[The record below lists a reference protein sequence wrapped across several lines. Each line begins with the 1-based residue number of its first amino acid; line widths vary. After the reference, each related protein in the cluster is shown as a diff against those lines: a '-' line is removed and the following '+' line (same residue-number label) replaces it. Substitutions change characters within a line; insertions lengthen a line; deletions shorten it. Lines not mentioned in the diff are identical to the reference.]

1 MWKIGYALIPIDFD
15 FQPTGDEKEPM
26 MRIAM
31 GQIDTFV
38 GDLEGNTAKMC
49 EFIEKARRAGAEL
62 VVFPELSILGYPPRD
77 LLDKRG
83 FVADSISYWERIA
96 NACSGI
102 GVIFGAVSVN
112 EGCGKPYHNSAV
124 FYEDGRLR
132 AVAHKMLLP
141 SYDVFDEE
149 RFFEPGKAATWV
161 DFRDRRIGITICE
174 DAWNVPDYLPGPLY
188 NADPVRELAE
198 ARVDL
203 IVNIS
208 SSPYHVGKVHWVG
221 ELLKKQAASARAPL
235 VYVNQVA
242 GNDELIFQGH
252 SMIWDEKGQLRATGA
267 DFAEDLIVCDI
278 DGGAC
283 ELHAGGNDHI
293 SEVIGALTLGL
304 RDYARK
310 CSFKQAVVGLSG
322 GVDSALTACLAVK
335 ALGAENVLGVAMPG
349 PFNAP
354 ESLADA
360 RELASRL
367 GIGFEV
373 ISIEDLFS
381 TALQSL
387 KPLFDG
393 LPHDFTEENLQ
404 ARLRG
409 MVLMSISN
417 KFGRLLLSTGNKSEI
432 AVGYCTLYGDMN
444 GGLAVLGDVPKTMVY
459 DLAHRL
465 NDEHG
470 WIPERILT
478 RAPSAELRPNQTDQ
492 DTLPPYEILD
502 AILAEYVERRLPVKQ
517 IIARGFDP
525 EIVRWV
531 ARRIE
536 LNEYKRWQAP
546 PILRVTTKAFGI
558 GRRNPIAQGYVE
570 S

>member
-1 MWKIGYALIPIDFD
+1 MLASCFPLRAEVSMGETI
-15 FQPTGDEKEPM
+15 

-31 GQIDTFV
+31 GQIDPFV
-38 GDLEGNTAKMC
+38 GDLEGNTLKIC
-49 EFIEKARRAGAEL
+49 EFIDRAKKADAEL
-62 VVFPELSILGYPPRD
+62 IIFPELSIIGYPPRD

-83 FVADSISYWERIA
+83 FVVDSTRYWERIA
-96 NACSGI
+96 KASKGI
-102 GVIFGAVSVN
+102 GVIFGAISIN
-112 EGCGKPYHNSAV
+112 EGCGKPYHNSAL
-124 FYEDGRLR
+124 FYDDGILR
-132 AVAHKMLLP
+132 AVVHKMLLP

-149 RFFEPGKAATWV
+149 RFYEAGEAARWVEFRGK
-161 DFRDRRIGITICE
+161 RIGITICE

-188 NADPVRELAE
+188 DADPVCELGKAS
-198 ARVDL
+198 VDL

-208 SSPYHVGKVHWVG
+208 ASPYHVGKVHWVCG
-221 ELLKKQAASARAPL
+221 LLKRQSACTGVPL
-235 VYVNQVA
+235 VYVNQVG

-252 SMIWDEKGQLRATGA
+252 SMIWDERGNLSATGA
-267 DFAEDLIVCDI
+267 DFAEDLIVWDT
-278 DGGAC
+278 DGGNS
-283 ELHAGGNDHI
+283 ELHAADPDHV

-310 CSFKQAVVGLSG
+310 CSFKQAVIGLSG
-322 GVDSALTACLAVK
+322 GVDSSLTACLAAI
-335 ALGAENVLGVAMPG
+335 ALGAGNVLGVAMPG

-360 RELASRL
+360 HELAARL

-373 ISIEDLFS
+373 ISIDKLFS
-381 TALQSL
+381 VSL
-387 KPLFDG
+387 ESLEPVFDD

-465 NDEHG
+465 NDEYG
-470 WIPERILT
+470 WIPGRVLT

-492 DTLPPYEILD
+492 DTLPPYNVLD
-502 AILAEYVERRLPVKQ
+502 AILAEYVEQRLPVKQ
-517 IIARGFDP
+517 ITAKGFDP
-525 EIVRWV
+525 ETVRWV
-531 ARRIE
+531 VRRVE

-570 S
+570 T

>member
-1 MWKIGYALIPIDFD
+1 
-15 FQPTGDEKEPM
+15 

-31 GQIDTFV
+31 GQIDPLV
-38 GDLEGNTAKMC
+38 GDLEGNTREIC
-49 EFIEKARRAGAEL
+49 EFIERAKKANAEL
-62 VVFPELSILGYPPRD
+62 VIFPELSIMGYPPRD

-83 FVADSISYWERIA
+83 FVADSLRYWERIA
-96 NACSGI
+96 NAGKGI

-112 EGCGKPYHNSAV
+112 EGCGKPLHNSAV

-132 AVAHKMLLP
+132 CTAHKMLLP

-149 RFFEPGKAATWV
+149 RYFEPGKAAGWV
-161 DFRDRRIGITICE
+161 DFRGKRIGITICE
-174 DAWNVPDYLPGPLY
+174 DAWNVPGYLPGPLY
-188 NADPVRELAE
+188 SADPVSELRKAS
-198 ARVDL
+198 VDL

-208 SSPYHVGKVHWVG
+208 ASPYHVGKPHLVG
-221 ELLKKQAASARAPL
+221 QLLKRQAACVGAPI
-235 VYVNQVA
+235 VYVNQVG
-242 GNDELIFQGH
+242 GNDELIFHGH
-252 SMIWDEKGQLRATGA
+252 SMIWDEKGRLCATGA
-267 DFAEDLIVCDI
+267 DFAEDLVVYDTGSG
-278 DGGAC
+278 DC
-283 ELHAGGNDHI
+283 ELHASDYDHI

-310 CSFKQAVVGLSG
+310 CSFKRAVIGLSG
-322 GVDSALTACLAVK
+322 GVDSALTACLAAI
-335 ALGAENVLGVAMPG
+335 ALGAENVLGVSMPG

-360 RELASRL
+360 RELAARL

-373 ISIEDLFS
+373 VAIDELFS
-381 TALQSL
+381 TVLKSL
-387 KPLFDG
+387 KPIFNDLA
-393 LPHDFTEENLQ
+393 HDFTEENLQ

-459 DLAHRL
+459 ELAHRL
-465 NDEHG
+465 NDQHG

-502 AILAEYVERRLPVKQ
+502 AILAEYVEQRLPVKQ

-525 EIVRWV
+525 ETVRWV
-531 ARRIE
+531 VKRVA

-558 GRRNPIAQGYVE
+558 GRRNPIAQGYIE
-570 S
+570 G

>member
-1 MWKIGYALIPIDFD
+1 
-15 FQPTGDEKEPM
+15 

-31 GQIDTFV
+31 GQIDPLV
-38 GDLEGNTAKMC
+38 GDIEGNTREIC
-49 EFIEKARRAGAEL
+49 EFIERAKKADAEL
-62 VVFPELSILGYPPRD
+62 VIFPELSIMGYPPRD

-83 FVADSISYWERIA
+83 FVADSLRYWERIA
-96 NACSGI
+96 NAGKSI

-112 EGCGKPYHNSAV
+112 EGRGKPYHNSAV
-124 FYEDGRLR
+124 FYEDGRHR
-132 AVAHKMLLP
+132 CTAHKMLLP

-149 RFFEPGKAATWV
+149 RYFEPGKSAGWV
-161 DFRDRRIGITICE
+161 DFRGKRIGITICE
-174 DAWNVPDYLPGPLY
+174 DAWNVQGYLPGPLY
-188 NADPVRELAE
+188 SVDPVCELGKAS
-198 ARVDL
+198 VDL

-208 SSPYHVGKVHWVG
+208 ASPYHVGKPQWVG
-221 ELLKKQAASARAPL
+221 QLLKRQAACTGAPI
-235 VYVNQVA
+235 VYVNQVG
-242 GNDELIFQGH
+242 GNDELIFHGH
-252 SMIWDEKGQLRATGA
+252 SMIWDEKGRLCATGA
-267 DFAEDLIVCDI
+267 DFEEDLVVYDTEGS
-278 DGGAC
+278 DC
-283 ELHAGGNDHI
+283 ELHAADYDHI

-310 CSFKQAVVGLSG
+310 CSFKQAVIGLSG
-322 GVDSALTACLAVK
+322 GVDSALTACLAAI
-335 ALGAENVLGVAMPG
+335 ALGAENVLGVSMPG

-360 RELASRL
+360 RELAARL

-373 ISIEDLFS
+373 IAIDELFS
-381 TALQSL
+381 TALKSL
-387 KPLFDG
+387 KPIFND

-492 DTLPPYEILD
+492 DTLPPYEIMD
-502 AILAEYVERRLPVKQ
+502 AILAEFVEQRLPVKQ
-517 IIARGFDP
+517 IISRGFDA
-525 EIVRWV
+525 ETVRWV
-531 ARRIE
+531 VRRVE
-536 LNEYKRWQAP
+536 LNEYKRRQAP

-558 GRRNPIAQGYVE
+558 GRRNPIAQGYIE
-570 S
+570 T

>member
-1 MWKIGYALIPIDFD
+1 
-15 FQPTGDEKEPM
+15 
-26 MRIAM
+26 M
-31 GQIDTFV
+31 GQIDPFV
-38 GDLEGNTAKMC
+38 GDLEGNTVKIC
-49 EFIEKARRAGAEL
+49 GFIEKAKKAGAEL
-62 VVFPELSILGYPPRD
+62 VIFPELSVVGYPPRD
-77 LLDKRG
+77 LLDRRG
-83 FVADSISYWERIA
+83 FVDDSMRYWDRIA
-96 NACSGI
+96 TAGNGI
-102 GVIFGAVSVN
+102 GVIFGAISVN
-112 EGCGKPYHNSAV
+112 QGCGKPYHNSAL
-124 FYEDGRLR
+124 FYEDGKLR
-132 AVAHKMLLP
+132 TIAHKMLLP

-149 RFFEPGKAATWV
+149 RFFEPGKAAAWV
-161 DFRDRRIGITICE
+161 DFRGKSIGITICE

-188 NADPVRELAE
+188 DVDPVCELAK
-198 ARVDL
+198 ASVDL

-208 SSPYHVGKVHWVG
+208 ASPYHVGKVHWVG
-221 ELLKKQAASARAPL
+221 GLLKRQAASANAPL
-235 VYVNQVA
+235 VYVNQVG

-252 SMIWDEKGQLRATGA
+252 SMIWDELGRLRAVGA
-267 DFAEDLIVCDI
+267 DFAEDLVVCDI
-278 DGGAC
+278 DGSAC
-283 ELHAGGNDHI
+283 DMRATDNDHV

-310 CSFKQAVVGLSG
+310 CSFKQAVIGLSG
-322 GVDSALTACLAVK
+322 GVDSALTACLAAK

-354 ESLADA
+354 ESLTDA
-360 RELASRL
+360 RDLAIRL
-367 GIGFEV
+367 GIDFQV
-373 ISIEDLFS
+373 ISIEDLFFN
-381 TALQSL
+381 ALKSL
-387 KPLFDG
+387 KPLFGD

-432 AVGYCTLYGDMN
+432 SVGYCTLYGDMN

-459 DLAHRL
+459 DLAHRI

-470 WIPERILT
+470 WIPERIFT

-492 DTLPPYEILD
+492 DTLPPYEVLD
-502 AILAEYVERRLPVKQ
+502 AILAEYVEQRLSAKQ
-517 IIARGFDP
+517 IIAKGFDP

-531 ARRIE
+531 VRRIE

-558 GRRNPIAQGYVE
+558 GRRNPIAQGYIE
-570 S
+570 I